1 MSNDH
6 NYHHYDNSSG
16 FFITL
21 EGVEGGG
28 KTTNIPFIQQTL
40 TTLLADSLTEE
51 VSMTLTREPG
61 GTKIGEAIRGILLS
75 PDLPAM
81 HEDTELLL
89 MFAARAEHVRT
100 VINPA
105 LANGHWVLC
114 DRFTDA
120 SYAYQGG
127 GRKVALNRI
136 AQLEQF
142 TQGVLRPDITLLFD
156 LDAHTGL
163 GRAKKRA
170 SLDRFEQED
179 IAFFNRVRSQYLAMA
194 EAKPERYCI
203 IQADQSL
210 PAVQQQL
217 SQVLYDIVR
226 RYGEHKA

>member
-1 MSNDH
+1 MTNTNNH
-6 NYHHYDNSSG
+6 NG

-40 TTLLADSLTEE
+40 TALLTDEDATI
-51 VSMTLTREPG
+51 TLTREPG

-75 PDLPAM
+75 PDLPSM

-100 VINPA
+100 VINPS
-105 LANGHWVLC
+105 LEKGHWVLC

-127 GRKVALNRI
+127 GRGVALERI

-142 TQGVLRPDITLLFD
+142 TQGGLRPDITLLFD

-163 GRAKKRA
+163 GRARKRA

-179 IAFFNRVRSQYLAMA
+179 IAFFNRIRSQYLTMA
-194 EAKPERYCI
+194 EAEPDRYRI

-210 PAVQQQL
+210 QAVQQQL
-217 SQVLYDIVR
+217 HQILRDIVLSYYER
-226 RYGEHKA
+226 QKQP